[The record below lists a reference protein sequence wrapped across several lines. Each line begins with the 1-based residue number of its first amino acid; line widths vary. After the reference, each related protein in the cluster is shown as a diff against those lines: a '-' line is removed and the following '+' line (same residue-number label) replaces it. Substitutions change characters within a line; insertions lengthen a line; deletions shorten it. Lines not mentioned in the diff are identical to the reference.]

1 MVGGSSGG
9 EDVPADQRGICG
21 DCDRAGLG
29 ARGPQSFSRG
39 GPVVDISEES
49 TAHTGA
55 SGTAKAGIRCQVL
68 GARFQEGLDFSVTCR
83 LRSYTKSNRQIRD
96 LKPYENRKA
105 FNETDQPHP

>member
-1 MVGGSSGG
+1 MVAGSSGG

-68 GARFQEGLDFSVTCR
+68 GARFQQGLDFSVTCC
-83 LRSYTKSNRQIRD
+83 LRSDTESNRQIME
-96 LKPYENRKA
+96 LKLYENRKGC
-105 FNETDQPHP
+105 NGTDRL